1 MRDIKAKNNT
11 DYISKMSDEEKTK
24 FIKQLIRENVRLSTE
39 NEKLRQLERIIT
51 VERNIHDNAWN
62 MAVKEVLG

>member
-51 VERNIHDNAWN
+51 VERSIHDNAWN